1 MELTT
6 EAHIS
11 SLLNGIFGVHYFNP
25 GFWLERERERVFQ
38 IQELMKKS
46 LPDLEQCHQLIR
58 FLFPDLPRQK
68 KEGEIRNYL
77 NFFQKYW
84 NFQIQIQIQNNI
96 IVKESIESSII
107 FSFLK

>member
-25 GFWLERERERVFQ
+25 GFLIRERERVFQ

-68 KEGEIRNYL
+68 RRDWELFKFLSEILKFPNS
-77 NFFQKYW
+77 K
-84 NFQIQIQIQNNI
+84 IQ
-96 IVKESIESSII
+96 
-107 FSFLK
+107 